1 MKNPQK
7 KENPL
12 LNILLNIV
20 IPTVILVKFSG
31 PDNLGPKLGIVVAL
45 AFPIGYGVF
54 DFTRTRKLNFF
65 SALGVLSVM
74 LTGGMSLLE
83 LDPKYIAIK
92 EATIPALFGIAT
104 LASLKTRYPL
114 VRTFLFNDA
123 VLQTDKVYEALETRG
138 KQREFDK
145 SLVIAS
151 YMIAGSFLLS
161 SILNYVLAKVVL
173 VSAPGTEEFNAEL
186 GTMTALSFPVITI
199 PAMLVLFGALFYL
212 FRQIKV
218 LTGLTLEDVFIDHS
232 DTEKEEEQEKPQ
244 AQ

>member
-31 PDNLGPKLGIVVAL
+31 PDHLGPKLGIVVAL